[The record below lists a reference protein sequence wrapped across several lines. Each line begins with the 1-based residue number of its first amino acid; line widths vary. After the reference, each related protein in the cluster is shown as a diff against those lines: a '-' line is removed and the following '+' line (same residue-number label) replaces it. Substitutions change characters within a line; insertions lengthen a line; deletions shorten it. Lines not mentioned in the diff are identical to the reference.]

1 MNERSALDLA
11 SAIAGLPVPIAK
23 FGGLA
28 FSAATTP
35 SITPA
40 RLGKSTEGDPAILF
54 PSSERATQR
63 PPIELRHLSV
73 LFGARCH
80 VSGEVEEEQEAYFTV
95 VRCHGD
101 DVLQKYFLLMAETLL
116 SALGPGAT
124 ESSVEKSVLAFVDL
138 FRAAGKPPA
147 YALRG
152 LWGELLL
159 IARSGDAITALRAWH
174 VAADERFDF
183 GAGRQRVEVKTSGRG
198 SRRHHFSLE
207 QLTAD
212 DLEVC
217 VASIQIEP
225 SAAGRTLLEL
235 VDAIAAR
242 LTQIDDTIRLTTTVG
257 LVLGTDWSEYSNARF
272 DDALAAASLRFY
284 RAETVPSVTLPVPD
298 AVTQVQFVADVA
310 ECDPIAPD
318 ELQAAGGL
326 WAAIR
331 PQGVPSA

>member
-1 MNERSALDLA
+1 MSKRSGLDFA
-11 SAIAGLPVPIAK
+11 SVIAGLPVPIAK

-28 FSAATTP
+28 FSASTTP
-35 SITPA
+35 NIAPA
-40 RLGKSTEGDPAILF
+40 RLGKSTEGDPAFLF

-73 LFGARCH
+73 LFGAPCH
-80 VSGEVEEEQEAYFTV
+80 VSGEVEEDAYFTV
-95 VRCHGD
+95 VRCRGD
-101 DVLQKYFLLMAETLL
+101 DALQKYFLLMAGTLL

-124 ESSVEKSVLAFVDL
+124 EAAVEKSVLAFVEL
-138 FRAAGKPPA
+138 FRAAGRPPT

-159 IARSGDAITALRAWH
+159 VARSSDAITALRAWH

-207 QLTAD
+207 QLTAA

-235 VDAIAAR
+235 VDGITTR
-242 LTQIDDTIRLTTTVG
+242 LTHIDDTIRLATTVG

-284 RAETVPSVTLPVPD
+284 PAEIVARVTLPVPD
-298 AVTQVQFVADVA
+298 AVTQVQFVSDVA
-310 ECDPIAPD
+310 ECDPMPID
-318 ELQAAGGL
+318 QLQVAGGL

-331 PQGVPSA
+331 PQGVAKG

>member
-1 MNERSALDLA
+1 MSESTQLDLA
-11 SAIAGLPVPIAK
+11 SVIADLPVPKAK

-28 FSAATTP
+28 FSVSTLP
-35 SITPA
+35 SIAPA

-54 PSSERATQR
+54 PSGERATPR
-63 PPIELRHLSV
+63 PPIELRNLAV

-80 VSGEVEEEQEAYFTV
+80 VSGEVEEDAYFTV

-101 DVLQKYFLLMAETLL
+101 QALQKYFLIMAGTLL
-116 SALGPGAT
+116 SALGSGAT
-124 ESSVEKSVLAFVDL
+124 EAAVEKSILAFVEL
-138 FRAAGKPPA
+138 FRAAGKPPTQ
-147 YALRG
+147 ALRG

-159 IARSGDAITALRAWH
+159 VARSADAITALRAWH
-174 VAADERFDF
+174 IAADERFDF
-183 GAGRQRVEVKTSGRG
+183 GAGSQRVEVKTSGRG

-207 QLTAD
+207 QLTAAE
-212 DLEVC
+212 LNVC

-225 SAAGRTLLEL
+225 SAAGRTLLQL
-235 VDAIAAR
+235 VEAITVR

-257 LVLGTDWSEYSNARF
+257 LVLGTAWTEYSNARY

-284 RAETVPSVTLPVPD
+284 RAETVPRVTLPVPK

-310 ECDPIAPD
+310 ECDPIPPD
-318 ELQAAGGL
+318 QLQIAGGL

-331 PQGVPSA
+331 PQGVTKG

>member
-11 SAIAGLPVPIAK
+11 SVIAGLPVPIGK

-63 PPIELRHLSV
+63 PSIELRHLSV

-80 VSGEVEEEQEAYFTV
+80 VSGEVEEEAYFTV

-101 DVLQKYFLLMAETLL
+101 DALQEYFLLMARTLL

-124 ESSVEKSVLAFVDL
+124 ESSVERSILAFVEL
-138 FRAAGKPPA
+138 FRTAGRPPA

-159 IARSGDAITALRAWH
+159 IARSGDAITALRGWH

-207 QLTAD
+207 QLTAA

-235 VDAIAAR
+235 VDAIADR

-284 RAETVPSVTLPVPD
+284 RAETVPRVTLPVPD
-298 AVTQVQFVADVA
+298 AVTQVQFVADLA
-310 ECDPIAPD
+310 ACEPITSD
-318 ELQAAGGL
+318 QLQAAGGL

-331 PQGVPSA
+331 PQGVPRG